1 MALYILLQENQI
13 ISCLLYFSN
22 LIFFYFLIFEVTII
36 ALEWDGEVVLDLQKD
51 AEVGHV
57 IEKEGEV
64 DHVTGT
70 VEGHATVVHVDHIL
84 RKKKSKKK

>member
-13 ISCLLYFSN
+13 IACLLYFSN
-22 LIFFYFLIFEVTII
+22 SIFFIFDKVIVI
-36 ALEWDGEVVLDLQKD
+36 ALEWDEEVVLDLQKD

-84 RKKKSKKK
+84 KRKKSKKK

>member
-1 MALYILLQENQI
+1 M
-13 ISCLLYFSN
+13 STV
-22 LIFFYFLIFEVTII
+22 FFYLKYFFIFDKVTVI
-36 ALEWDGEVVLDLQKD
+36 ALEWDEEVVLGLQKD

>member
-1 MALYILLQENQI
+1 M
-13 ISCLLYFSN
+13 
-22 LIFFYFLIFEVTII
+22 VI
-36 ALEWDGEVVLDLQKD
+36 ALEWDEEVVLDLQKD

-70 VEGHATVVHVDHIL
+70 VEGHATVVHVDHIS
-84 RKKKSKKK
+84 RRKKSKKK